1 MSKTNTINSVLTVSS
16 DHSHLFVWLAPLVW
30 AVIVGGPLL
39 LSFALG
45 RPLQGAPLIGVALW
59 LIALRLVRWL
69 SPAARADTLM
79 RQGRY
84 LEALALCEQSLRITG
99 GGAWTGVRR
108 LVWLNR
114 HTTILLALGQ
124 WDSALV
130 AGVEAVTASPD
141 PETIANCALA
151 LLRLNRYD
159 EAGALAR
166 LALALTRERSV
177 SALAT
182 LAAVMLARGMP
193 AEAEAL
199 ARAGLTDV
207 DALLPLVH
215 PMSHMTCL
223 TTLARAQRRQGL
235 REEADEALTEMR
247 KIIHS
252 NAVLRAMT
260 LVEEADTLATPES
273 ELDDEEDRDMAVS
286 GSSGEEHHA
295 GEAHDGADL
304 EARLARNQAFRLL
317 TEAYDL
323 APYYTL
329 WFLTQPNTLAT
340 LRDDPRLTPALALAR
355 EEYARVAVGAPDA
368 DAVAALLAMAQRNGR
383 RRPARQANRVAL
395 SAQAITLAATLA
407 LLLLWMWRFFIISS

>member
-1 MSKTNTINSVLTVSS
+1 MIRANAINSVLTVSR
-16 DHSHLFVWLAPLVW
+16 DRSHLFVWLAPLAW
-30 AVIVGGPLL
+30 LAVVAAPLM
-39 LSFALG
+39 LSFALQ
-45 RPLQGAPLIGVALW
+45 RPLGGAPLIGVAAW
-59 LIALRLVRWL
+59 LVALRLARWL

-84 LEALALCEQSLRITG
+84 VEALTLCEQSLSVTG
-99 GGAWTGVRR
+99 DGAWTGARR

-124 WDSALV
+124 WDAALDAALAALNV
-130 AGVEAVTASPD
+130 SPD
-141 PETIANCALA
+141 PETIANCAHA

-159 EAGALAR
+159 EAATAAR

-182 LAAVMLARGMP
+182 LAAIMLARGMP

-235 REEADEALTEMR
+235 YEEAEVALVEMR
-247 KIIHS
+247 KVARNNS
-252 NAVLRAMT
+252 VLRAMA
-260 LVEEADTLATPES
+260 LAEEADTPHPTEYDS
-273 ELDDEEDRDMAVS
+273 KELDDAQETQMRAE
-286 GSSGEEHHA
+286 
-295 GEAHDGADL
+295 
-304 EARLARNQAFRLL
+304 AFRLL
-317 TEAYDL
+317 GEAYDL

-329 WFLTQPNTLAT
+329 WFITQPNTLT
-340 LRDDPRLTPALALAR
+340 PLQDDPRLAPALAVAR
-355 EEYARVAVGAPDA
+355 EEYARTALSAPHA
-368 DAVAALLAMAQRNGR
+368 ETMAVALAMAQRDGR
-383 RRPARQANRVAL
+383 RRPARQANRVATA
-395 SAQAITLAATLA
+395 AQAVTLAATLV
-407 LLLLWMWRFFIISS
+407 LLLLWMWRFFIIAS

>member
-1 MSKTNTINSVLTVSS
+1 MIRANAINSVLTVSR
-16 DHSHLFVWLAPLVW
+16 DRSHLFVWLAPLAW
-30 AVIVGGPLL
+30 LAVVAAPLM
-39 LSFALG
+39 LSFALQ
-45 RPLQGAPLIGVALW
+45 RPLGGAPLIGVAAW
-59 LIALRLVRWL
+59 LVALRLARWL

-84 LEALALCEQSLRITG
+84 VEALTLCEQSLSVRG
-99 GGAWTGVRR
+99 DGAWTGARR

-124 WDSALV
+124 WDAAL
-130 AGVEAVTASPD
+130 AAALEALTVSPD
-141 PETIANCALA
+141 PETIANCAHA

-159 EAGALAR
+159 EAATAAR

-182 LAAVMLARGMP
+182 QAAVMLARGMP

-235 REEADEALTEMR
+235 YDEAEETLVEIQKVAR
-247 KIIHS
+247 N
-252 NAVLRAMT
+252 NAVLRAMA
-260 LVEEADTLATPES
+260 LVEEADTPLRADGES
-273 ELDDEEDRDMAVS
+273 KDL
-286 GSSGEEHHA
+286 
-295 GEAHDGADL
+295 DGAVED
-304 EARLARNQAFRLL
+304 LARNRAFRLL
-317 TEAYDL
+317 GEAYDL

-329 WFLTQPNTLAT
+329 WFVSQPNTLAP
-340 LRDDPRLTPALALAR
+340 LQDDPRLTPALAVAR
-355 EEYARVAVGAPDA
+355 EEYARAAMAAPDA
-368 DAVAALLAMAQRNGR
+368 DAVAPALAMAQRDGR
-383 RRPARQANRVAL
+383 RRPARQANRVATA
-395 SAQAITLAATLA
+395 AQAITLAATLV
-407 LLLLWMWRFFIISS
+407 LLLLWMWRFFIIAS